1 MMLFFLKIP
10 KKKKVLP
17 QFTRKEKTGLE
28 MEVVCQDLTVVS
40 WIYPMLAAWSSNVS
54 YCQEWHCLTS
64 LTSLGFHQASPY
76 EQERSHFV
84 KSEESWLPALHTHIN
99 PLLVSSCRINY
110 QGPFQEY

>member
-1 MMLFFLKIP
+1 MLFFLKIP

-110 QGPFQEY
+110 